1 MVVKTVDTARDWFVW
16 ADLEVD
22 SKSLVKEFLETSGKR
37 LISPA
42 WWKWLCDRVRPFF
55 KLYLVCTVFV
65 STAALVRISPAV
77 NSHLK

>member
-1 MVVKTVDTARDWFVW
+1 MVVKTVDTTRDWFVW

-42 WWKWLCDRVRPFF
+42 WWKWLCDRVKMR
-55 KLYLVCTVFV
+55 
-65 STAALVRISPAV
+65 
-77 NSHLK
+77 